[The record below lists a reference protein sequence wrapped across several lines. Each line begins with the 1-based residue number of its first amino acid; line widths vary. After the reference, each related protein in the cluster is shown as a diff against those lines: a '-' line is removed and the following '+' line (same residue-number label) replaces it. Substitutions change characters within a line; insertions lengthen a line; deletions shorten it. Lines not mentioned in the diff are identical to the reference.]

1 MVKKSFLILLVFLV
15 GCTTNQLKRLDQI
28 LGVFRMLG
36 YYEIDIDSREKQT
49 FVVEKPR
56 RESFWGHTLEG
67 QTVWKASLCFDRGE
81 VNGDIDTMIQSPQSF
96 DAPIWVSMT
105 MGGKLYYE
113 EVESQHIYSDMCW
126 WLDERS
132 GIHRLGW
139 WLASGTIPT
148 DADFS
153 SPMIVEVQI
162 LDDKDSVLKKI
173 AEKYSNPH
181 VMVTTG
187 W

>member
-1 MVKKSFLILLVFLV
+1 MVKKFFLILLVLLV
-15 GCTTNQLKRLDQI
+15 GCTSDQLRKYDQI

-36 YYEIDIDSREKQT
+36 YFEIDVSSTEKQT

-56 RESFWGHTLEG
+56 RESFWGRTSEG
-67 QTVWKASLCFDRGE
+67 QTRWAVTLCFDRGK
-81 VNGDIDTMIQSPQSF
+81 VYNDLDTMA
-96 DAPIWVSMT
+96 APPTLSELPILVSMK

-113 EVESQHIYSDMCW
+113 EVWSEHVSSTLCW

-132 GIHRLGW
+132 ESYRQGW
-139 WLASGTIPT
+139 YIAVEFLPVEVE
-148 DADFS
+148 FS

-162 LDDKDSVLKKI
+162 LDDKDSVLKKY
-173 AEKYSNPH
+173 AEKYSNLH

-187 W
+187 Y

>member
-1 MVKKSFLILLVFLV
+1 MVKKLALILIVFLV

-56 RESFWGHTLEG
+56 RESFWGRTSEG
-67 QTVWKASLCFDRGE
+67 QTVWGVSLCFDRGE
-81 VNGDIDTMIQSPQSF
+81 VNGDIDTMIQSPERF
-96 DAPIWVSMT
+96 DVPIWVSMT
-105 MGGKLYYE
+105 MGGKLYFE
-113 EVESQHIYSDMCW
+113 EVVLEHFTSDDCW

-139 WLASGTIPT
+139 GLASGTIPSYVN
-148 DADFS
+148 FS
-153 SPMIVEVQI
+153 SPMIVKVQI

-181 VMVTTG
+181 LMVSTG
-187 W
+187 Y